1 MALVS
6 RERELQAATVMAVTT
21 RNSAKRHCALPQHQ
35 TELGDVTSTP
45 ESSVTTE
52 PCGPVPRF
60 KLRVKELNICVAL
73 KQPWRSRGALARRE
87 RCTGTYNYLAHN
99 PCSGAPAHIIIRTQS
114 L

>member
-1 MALVS
+1 
-6 RERELQAATVMAVTT
+6 MAVTT

-35 TELGDVTSTP
+35 TELSDVTSTP

-73 KQPWRSRGALARRE
+73 KQPWRSRGALARR
-87 RCTGTYNYLAHN
+87 
-99 PCSGAPAHIIIRTQS
+99 GAAAAESEAIFSARFQRF
-114 L
+114 